1 MLGTFYEERPELKE
15 RTMLLDDRGAI
26 ATYGDL
32 DEFSRRTAGRMKSR
46 SLLFI
51 LCGNSIGSVF
61 TCFAALRNRVV
72 PRLLNRQ
79 IMEDKARRE
88 MLGELMEEYRPKYLA
103 LPEEVY
109 SANPDYFA
117 GMPPVWHE
125 WGYIC
130 LSCRPC
136 SESSREV
143 KLYEE
148 LALLLT
154 TSGSTGSPKLVR
166 LSYKNLSS
174 NAASI
179 ASYLELTRSER
190 PVTTLPMNYTYGLSV
205 INSHALAGAAVLLT
219 EKTVFDREF
228 WEFASAEKAT
238 SLAGV
243 PYTYE
248 MLKKLKFMEMELPN
262 LKTMTQAGGK
272 LSVSLHREF
281 AEYAAGHGKR
291 FIVMYGQT
299 EATARMGYLPA
310 SEALNRCGSMGIAI
324 PGGKFRLTGEDGREI
339 KEAGTTG
346 ELVYE
351 GKNVMLGYA
360 KNRSDLSKGDE
371 CRGILFTGDMA
382 RRDEAGFYY
391 IEGRKKRFLK
401 LFGNRISLDGTERL
415 LKHHFGGCDFAC
427 TGNDEGM
434 KIFMAMP
441 KESMGSPGHC
451 ALPKPEETALFLE
464 KATKLSRRV
473 FEVITVGEIP
483 KNDAGKVL
491 YKKLEELP

>member
-1 MLGTFYEERPELKE
+1 
-15 RTMLLDDRGAI
+15 
-26 ATYGDL
+26 
-32 DEFSRRTAGRMKSR
+32 
-46 SLLFI
+46 
-51 LCGNSIGSVF
+51 
-61 TCFAALRNRVV
+61 
-72 PRLLNRQ
+72 
-79 IMEDKARRE
+79 
-88 MLGELMEEYRPKYLA
+88 
-103 LPEEVY
+103 
-109 SANPDYFA
+109 
-117 GMPPVWHE
+117 
-125 WGYIC
+125 
-130 LSCRPC
+130 
-136 SESSREV
+136 
-143 KLYEE
+143 
-148 LALLLT
+148 
-154 TSGSTGSPKLVR
+154 
-166 LSYKNLSS
+166 
-174 NAASI
+174 
-179 ASYLELTRSER
+179 
-190 PVTTLPMNYTYGLSV
+190 
-205 INSHALAGAAVLLT
+205 
-219 EKTVFDREF
+219 
-228 WEFASAEKAT
+228 
-238 SLAGV
+238 
-243 PYTYE
+243 
-248 MLKKLKFMEMELPN
+248 
-262 LKTMTQAGGK
+262 
-272 LSVSLHREF
+272 
-281 AEYAAGHGKR
+281 
-291 FIVMYGQT
+291 
-299 EATARMGYLPA
+299 
-310 SEALNRCGSMGIAI
+310 MGIAI

>member
-1 MLGTFYEERPELKE
+1 
-15 RTMLLDDRGAI
+15 
-26 ATYGDL
+26 
-32 DEFSRRTAGRMKSR
+32 MK
-46 SLLFI
+46 
-51 LCGNSIGSVF
+51 
-61 TCFAALRNRVV
+61 
-72 PRLLNRQ
+72 
-79 IMEDKARRE
+79 
-88 MLGELMEEYRPKYLA
+88 
-103 LPEEVY
+103 
-109 SANPDYFA
+109 
-117 GMPPVWHE
+117 
-125 WGYIC
+125 
-130 LSCRPC
+130 
-136 SESSREV
+136 
-143 KLYEE
+143 
-148 LALLLT
+148 
-154 TSGSTGSPKLVR
+154 
-166 LSYKNLSS
+166 
-174 NAASI
+174 
-179 ASYLELTRSER
+179 ELTRAEEQIMQVLWDLGKGFVKDIIDKLPEPR
-190 PVTTLPMNYTYGLSV
+190 PAYNTVSTIVRILQDKGFVGHETFGK
-205 INSHALAGAAVLLT
+205 SHCYYPLVA
-219 EKTVFDREF
+219 
-228 WEFASAEKAT
+228 
-238 SLAGV
+238 
-243 PYTYE
+243 
-248 MLKKLKFMEMELPN
+248 
-262 LKTMTQAGGK
+262 
-272 LSVSLHREF
+272 
-281 AEYAAGHGKR
+281 
-291 FIVMYGQT
+291 
-299 EATARMGYLPA
+299 
-310 SEALNRCGSMGIAI
+310 
-324 PGGKFRLTGEDGREI
+324 

>member
-15 RTMLLDDRGAI
+15 RTMLLDDRGTI

-32 DEFSRRTAGRMKSR
+32 DAFSRRTAGRMKSR

-51 LCGNSIGSVF
+51 LCGNTIGSVF
-61 TCFAALRNRVV
+61 SCFAALRNRVV
-72 PRLLNRQ
+72 PLLLNRQ
-79 IMEDKARRE
+79 IMEDTARRG
-88 MLGELMEEYRPKYLA
+88 MLRELMEEYRPEYLA
-103 LPEEVY
+103 VPEEVY
-109 SANPDYFA
+109 SGNPDYFA
-117 GMPPVWHE
+117 GMQPVWRE

-130 LSCRPC
+130 LNCRTYPQDG
-136 SESSREV
+136 REA
-143 KLYEE
+143 KLYGD

-190 PVTTLPMNYTYGLSV
+190 PITTLPMNYTYGLSV
-205 INSHALAGAAVLLT
+205 INSHALVGATMLLT

-248 MLKKLKFMEMELPN
+248 MLKKLKFMEMDLPN
-262 LKTMTQAGGK
+262 LRTMTQAGGK
-272 LSVSLHREF
+272 LSLALHREF
-281 AEYAAGHGKR
+281 AEYAAGNGKR

-299 EATARMGYLPA
+299 EATARMGYLPHG
-310 SEALNRCGSMGIAI
+310 EALTRCGSMGIPI
-324 PGGKFRLTGEDGREI
+324 PGGSFRLIGEDGREI
-339 KEAGTTG
+339 KEAGTIG

-360 KNRSDLSKGDE
+360 ETRSDLSKGDE
-371 CRGILFTGDMA
+371 CRGVLFTGDMA
-382 RRDEAGFYY
+382 RRDEEGFYY

-415 LKHHFGGCDFAC
+415 LKQRFWGCDFAC

-434 KIFMAMP
+434 KIFMVPP
-441 KESMGSPGHC
+441 KESVV
-451 ALPKPEETALFLE
+451 KPEETALFLE
-464 KATKLSRRV
+464 EMTKLSRRV
-473 FEVITVGEIP
+473 FEVVEVGEIP
-483 KNDAGKVL
+483 KNEAGKVL
-491 YKKLEELP
+491 YKKLEELL

>member
-1 MLGTFYEERPELKE
+1 
-15 RTMLLDDRGAI
+15 
-26 ATYGDL
+26 
-32 DEFSRRTAGRMKSR
+32 
-46 SLLFI
+46 
-51 LCGNSIGSVF
+51 
-61 TCFAALRNRVV
+61 
-72 PRLLNRQ
+72 
-79 IMEDKARRE
+79 
-88 MLGELMEEYRPKYLA
+88 
-103 LPEEVY
+103 
-109 SANPDYFA
+109 
-117 GMPPVWHE
+117 
-125 WGYIC
+125 
-130 LSCRPC
+130 
-136 SESSREV
+136 
-143 KLYEE
+143 
-148 LALLLT
+148 
-154 TSGSTGSPKLVR
+154 
-166 LSYKNLSS
+166 
-174 NAASI
+174 
-179 ASYLELTRSER
+179 
-190 PVTTLPMNYTYGLSV
+190 
-205 INSHALAGAAVLLT
+205 
-219 EKTVFDREF
+219 
-228 WEFASAEKAT
+228 
-238 SLAGV
+238 
-243 PYTYE
+243 
-248 MLKKLKFMEMELPN
+248 
-262 LKTMTQAGGK
+262 
-272 LSVSLHREF
+272 
-281 AEYAAGHGKR
+281 
-291 FIVMYGQT
+291 
-299 EATARMGYLPA
+299 MGYLPA